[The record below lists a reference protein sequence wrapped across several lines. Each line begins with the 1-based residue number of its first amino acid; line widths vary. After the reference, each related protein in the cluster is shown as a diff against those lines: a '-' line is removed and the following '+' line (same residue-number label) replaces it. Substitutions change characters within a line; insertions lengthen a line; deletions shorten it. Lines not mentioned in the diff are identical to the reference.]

1 MEVALPE
8 SFKWT
13 VTALIKTGF
22 DGLLVWYR
30 DGVGP
35 QIHDTLRLC
44 DGLSTAAQFIR
55 NVTPLAGRPSR
66 HAAQA
71 PSMPVAL
78 LPRTT
83 LPPRSASWDRQAGR
97 QTEKSSG
104 HATKQSP
111 APLPR
116 VPRSQSIEIPRRRL
130 GSECPFVQHQ
140 PRCELPAHVAARPLK
155 AKVRRKFR
163 PTSARSPQPKT
174 QRATA
179 WRTFAT
185 PANHRESVP
194 KSSGF
199 RWQRLDRRHAT
210 RVPPQPEPRVGPPPC
225 GSRDV
230 SKTPSPA
237 TTTDK
242 SRATPPASNRPFGHS
257 RPRQRFP

>member
-1 MEVALPE
+1 MNGGFFNKL
-8 SFKWT
+8 
-13 VTALIKTGF
+13 LIKTGF

-83 LPPRSASWDRQAGR
+83 LPPRSAPWDRQAGR

-116 VPRSQSIEIPRRRL
+116 VPRSQSIEIPRRRS

-140 PRCELPAHVAARPLK
+140 PRCESPALVASRPPK
-155 AKVRRKFR
+155 A
-163 PTSARSPQPKT
+163 

-179 WRTFAT
+179 SRTFAT
-185 PANHRESVP
+185 PANHRESVS

-199 RWQRLDRRHAT
+199 RWRRLDRRHAT
-210 RVPPQPEPRVGPPPC
+210 RVPPQPEPRVGAPPC

-257 RPRQRFP
+257 RP